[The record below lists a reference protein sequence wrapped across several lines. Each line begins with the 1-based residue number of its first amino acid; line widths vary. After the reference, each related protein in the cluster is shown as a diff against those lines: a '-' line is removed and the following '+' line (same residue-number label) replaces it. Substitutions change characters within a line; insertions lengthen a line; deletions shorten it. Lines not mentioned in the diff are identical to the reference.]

1 MKKMLNNQ
9 PPTDYSALQLAGSD
23 FILNHQLIHTNDS
36 FCVINPANNQHLA
49 NVSAATADH
58 TQQAIGFAAQA
69 LPNWMKQ
76 TGKQRA
82 QILHHWFDLV
92 ISHQDTLA
100 QLITLENGK
109 TLAEARAEVLYG
121 ASYIEWFAE
130 EAKRIR
136 GDTLSSPMSDKR
148 MWVTQQAVGVCAAI
162 TPWNFPFAMAARKIA
177 PALAAGCTLILKPAE
192 QTPLTALAMTKL
204 AMQAGV
210 PAGVL
215 QVLTADTQGSIVI
228 GQMLC
233 ESQTVR
239 KISFTGSTE
248 VGRILMRQSANSL
261 KRLSLEL
268 GGHAPFI
275 VLKDAD
281 LNAAIEGAIQAKYGS
296 SGQRC
301 VCANRFLVHQSIY
314 EAFGQKLATRS
325 AQLILGNGLEAN
337 VQQGPLIDEA
347 AIQKVQ
353 SHVDNA
359 LALGARCLTGGKAI
373 AITEGATHFFQ
384 PTVLM
389 DVSNEMLIMQEE
401 TFGPVCAITPFET
414 DDQAIEM
421 ANNTPFGLAAYVY
434 TQDIHR
440 AYHFSEQLEFG
451 MVGINTGTLSSEV
464 APFGGVKQS
473 GFGREGSHYGIE
485 EYLDKKY
492 VCLGGF

>member
-1 MKKMLNNQ
+1 MEKMLNNQ

-23 FILNHQLIHTNDS
+23 FILNHQLIHTDNS

-49 NVSAATADH
+49 NVSAATNDH
-58 TQQAIGFAAQA
+58 AQQAISFAAQA
-69 LPNWMKQ
+69 LPKWMKQ

-82 QILHHWFDLV
+82 TILRRWFDLV
-92 ISHQDTLA
+92 IQHQETLA
-100 QLITLENGK
+100 TLITLENGK

-136 GDTLSSPMSDKR
+136 GDTLSSPMPDKR
-148 MWVTQQAVGVCAAI
+148 MWITQQAVGVCGAI
-162 TPWNFPFAMAARKIA
+162 TPWNFPFVIAARKIA
-177 PALAAGCTLILKPAE
+177 PALAAGCTMILKPAE
-192 QTPLTALAMTKL
+192 QTPLTALSMAKL
-204 AMQAGV
+204 AIEAGV

-215 QVLTADTQGSIVI
+215 QVLTADKQGSIAI
-228 GQMLC
+228 GKVLC

-248 VGRILMRQSANSL
+248 VGRILMKQSANSL

-275 VLKDAD
+275 VLRDAD
-281 LNAAIEGAIQAKYGS
+281 LEAAVEGAMQAKYGS

-314 EAFGQKLATRS
+314 ETFGQKLAQRS
-325 AQLILGNGLEAN
+325 KELKLGNGLDTD
-337 VQQGPLIDEA
+337 VQQGPLIDAA
-347 AIQKVQ
+347 AIKKVQ

-359 LALGARCLTGGKAI
+359 LSLGARCLTGGSATE
-373 AITEGATHFFQ
+373 ITEGVKHFFQ

-389 DVSNEMLIMQEE
+389 DVSADMLIMQEE

-414 DDQAIEM
+414 DEQAIEI
-421 ANNTPFGLAAYVY
+421 ANSTPFGLAAYVY
-434 TQDIHR
+434 TQDINR
-440 AYHFSEQLEFG
+440 AYRFSEMLEFG
-451 MVGINTGTLSSEV
+451 MVGVNSGTVSSEV
-464 APFGGVKQS
+464 APFGGTKQS